1 MYTVMVTGGL
11 GSGKSALCE
20 LICEHG
26 AISLDLDEINR
37 SLLDSNASLI
47 ADLAERFGDDI
58 LDENGM
64 VDRKILAA
72 RAFADEQSAK
82 DLNAIS
88 FPYITEAASDYIL
101 NVHCV
106 PRTDAK
112 VLVVEVQLL
121 NEVPEFAKLAD
132 EVIAVSAPSDLRLQ
146 RAVLR
151 GMDGADALQRM
162 ARQATDAERAEIAD
176 TICDNAG
183 TREDLEAWVDEWW
196 NARMEQLDA

>member
-11 GSGKSALCE
+11 GSGKSLLCE
-20 LICEHG
+20 LLCERG

-37 SLLDSNASLI
+37 SLLASNASLI
-47 ADLAERFGDDI
+47 ADLAQRFGDDI
-58 LDENGM
+58 LDEEGM
-64 VDRKILAA
+64 VNTKVLAR
-72 RAFADEQSAK
+72 RAFADEQSVK

-112 VLVVEVQLL
+112 VLVVEVPLL
-121 NEVPEFAKLAD
+121 TEVPEFAKLAD
-132 EVIAVSAPSDLRLQ
+132 EVITVSAPSELRLQ
-146 RAVLR
+146 RAVQR
-151 GMDGADALQRM
+151 GMDSIDALHRM
-162 ARQATDAERAEIAD
+162 ALQATDAERAEISD

-183 TREDLEAWVDEWW
+183 TREELEAWVDTWW
-196 NARMEQLDA
+196 NARKEQFDA